1 VEDTLK
7 ECERYE
13 GSRQHQLRE
22 RQETNNGYWWQHG
35 NGVNILLFIVS
46 IPLSLPFE
54 IEVLTW

>member
-1 VEDTLK
+1 MRGMFEIVEDTVK

-35 NGVNILLFIVS
+35 IGVNIFFVYC
-46 IPLSLPFE
+46 FNTA
-54 IEVLTW
+54 VVAV